1 MEEKIEEQTERLNE
15 AILNEA
21 LLKDKIYVIRGVQV
35 MLDSDLAKI
44 YGYTTKRLNEQVKNN
59 IEKFDEEDL
68 MFQLTKEEVEELS
81 RSKIL
86 TLNNENPNLKSKIL
100 TSSLTNENEFLR
112 SKKSTS
118 NYENENTSSRS
129 NFSTLKSETNIRRGS
144 NIKYLPYAFTEQ
156 GVYMLMTVLKGE
168 LATKQSKALVRL
180 FKKMKDYVIENQE
193 ILNHRDF
200 LRLSLQ
206 TAENAQNIVEFRQK
220 LSEIDDK
227 VENVVSNLGDMVRKS
242 ELSPIMLNL
251 GKPEIP
257 AGWLVLNGQPVE
269 SDLAYQQ
276 IYTLANKSIT
286 IIDNYISLKTLV
298 LFKHTKQNVS
308 VTIFTDNT
316 NNGLHKVEFDD
327 FCKEY
332 PALKIDIKKA
342 NNIFHDRYIVLD
354 YNSPDEKIYHCG
366 SSSKDGGRKITTI
379 TKIDD
384 TSLYKPLL
392 AQLQNNQTL
401 TLK

>member
-1 MEEKIEEQTERLNE
+1 MEDKTE
-15 AILNEA
+15 IIIDDK
-21 LLKDKIYVIRGVQV
+21 LLKDKIYIIRGVQV
-35 MLDSDLAKI
+35 ILDSDLAEI

-68 MFQLTKEEVEELS
+68 MFQLTKEE
-81 RSKIL
+81 KDI
-86 TLNNENPNLKSKIL
+86 TNNIN
-100 TSSLTNENEFLR
+100 LR
-112 SKKSTS
+112 SK
-118 NYENENTSSRS
+118 
-129 NFSTLKSETNIRRGS
+129 FSTLEQGKYS
-144 NIKYLPYAFTEQ
+144 KYLPYAFTEQ

-180 FKKMKDYVIENQE
+180 FKRMKDYIVDNQQM
-193 ILNHRDF
+193 INQRDF

-206 TAENAQNIVEFRQK
+206 TAENAQNIIEFRQK
-220 LSEIDDK
+220 LTEIDDK

-257 AGWLVLNGQPVE
+257 LGWLILNGQPVE

-276 IYTLANKSIT
+276 IYTLANKSIA

-298 LFKHTKQNVS
+298 LFKHAKQNVS
-308 VTIFTDNT
+308 VTIYTDNI
-316 NNGLHKVEFDD
+316 NSGLHKVEFDD

-332 PALKIDIKKA
+332 SGLKIDIKKA
-342 NNIFHDRYIVLD
+342 DNIFHDRYIILD
-354 YNSPDEKIYHCG
+354 YNTPDEKIYHCG
-366 SSSKDGGRKITTI
+366 SSSKDGGRKVTTI

-384 TSLYKPLL
+384 TSIYKPLL
-392 AQLQNNQTL
+392 AQLQKKQIL
-401 TLK
+401 VLK

>member
-1 MEEKIEEQTERLNE
+1 MEEQSELLLGE
-15 AILNEA
+15 AQ
-21 LLKDKIYVIRGVQV
+21 LKDKIYVIRGVQV
-35 MLDSDLAKI
+35 MLDSDLAEI
-44 YGYTTKRLNEQVKNN
+44 YGYTTKYLNRQVKNN
-59 IEKFDEEDL
+59 FEKFNEDDF
-68 MFQLTKEEVEELS
+68 MFRLTDREVNELS
-81 RSKIL
+81 RCKFC
-86 TLNNENPNLKSKIL
+86 TLNNDIS
-100 TSSLTNENEFLR
+100 R
-112 SKKSTS
+112 SKKL
-118 NYENENTSSRS
+118 
-129 NFSTLKSETNIRRGS
+129 TLKSDAKGGRGS
-144 NIKYLPYAFTEQ
+144 NIKYAPYAFTEQ

-193 ILNHRDF
+193 VLNHRDF

-220 LSEIDDK
+220 LTEIDDK

-257 AGWLVLNGQPVE
+257 PGWLILNGQPVE
-269 SDLAYQQ
+269 NDLAYQQ
-276 IYTLANKSIT
+276 IYALANKSIA

-298 LFKHTKQNVS
+298 LFKHAKQNVS

-316 NNGLHKVEFDD
+316 NNGLHKLEFED

-332 PALKIDIKKA
+332 SGLKITIKKA
-342 NNIFHDRYIVLD
+342 NNIFHDRYIILD
-354 YNSPDEKIYHCG
+354 YNTPDEKIYHCG

-392 AQLQNNQTL
+392 AQIQNNQIYQFTL
-401 TLK
+401 

>member
-1 MEEKIEEQTERLNE
+1 MEEQSELLLRE
-15 AILNEA
+15 AQ
-21 LLKDKIYVIRGVQV
+21 LKDKIYVIRGVQV
-35 MLDSDLAKI
+35 MLDSDLAEI
-44 YGYTTKRLNEQVKNN
+44 YGYTTKAFNQQVKNN

-68 MFQLTKEEVEELS
+68 MFQLTNDEVRELS
-81 RSKIL
+81 RSKFL
-86 TLNNENPNLKSKIL
+86 TLNNENPNLRSKKL
-100 TSSLTNENEFLR
+100 TSSWGG
-112 SKKSTS
+112 
-118 NYENENTSSRS
+118 SRYS
-129 NFSTLKSETNIRRGS
+129 
-144 NIKYLPYAFTEQ
+144 PYAFTEQ

-193 ILNHRDF
+193 VLNHRDF

-220 LSEIDDK
+220 LTEIDDK

-257 AGWLVLNGQPVE
+257 PGWLILNGQPVE
-269 SDLAYQQ
+269 NDLAYQQ
-276 IYTLANKSIT
+276 IYALANKSIA

-298 LFKHTKQNVS
+298 LFKHAKQNVS

-316 NNGLHKVEFDD
+316 NNGLHKLEFED

-332 PALKIDIKKA
+332 SGLKITIKKA
-342 NNIFHDRYIVLD
+342 NNIFHDRYIILD
-354 YNSPDEKIYHCG
+354 YNTPDEKIYHCG

-392 AQLQNNQTL
+392 AQIQNNQIYQFSL
-401 TLK
+401 

>member
-1 MEEKIEEQTERLNE
+1 MEEKTEVIIDEQ
-15 AILNEA
+15 I
-21 LLKDKIYVIRGVQV
+21 LKDKIYLIRGVQV
-35 MLDSDLAKI
+35 MLDSDLAEI

-68 MFQLTKEEVEELS
+68 MFQLTKEEAETIL

-86 TLNNENPNLKSKIL
+86 TLEQEEYNLRSKIS
-100 TSSLTNENEFLR
+100 TSSLV
-112 SKKSTS
+112 
-118 NYENENTSSRS
+118 NTPNSSRS
-129 NFSTLKSETNIRRGS
+129 KISTLKNKPNQGRGS
-144 NIKYLPYAFTEQ
+144 NIKYAPYAFTEQ

-180 FKKMKDYVIENQE
+180 FKQMKDYIVDNQQM
-193 ILNHRDF
+193 INQRDF

-220 LSEIDDK
+220 LTEIDDK

-257 AGWLVLNGQPVE
+257 PGWLILNGQPVE

-276 IYTLANKSIT
+276 IYTLANKSIS
-286 IIDNYISLKTLV
+286 IIDNYISLKTLI
-298 LFKHTKQNVS
+298 LFKHTKQNIS
-308 VTIFTDNT
+308 VTIYTDNT

-332 PALKIDIKKA
+332 SGLKIDIKKA
-342 NNIFHDRYIVLD
+342 DNIFHDRYIILD
-354 YNSPDEKIYHCG
+354 YNTSDEKIYHCG
-366 SSSKDGGRKITTI
+366 SSSKDGGRKVTTI

-384 TSLYKPLL
+384 TSIYKPLL
-392 AQLQNNQTL
+392 AQLQKKQTL
-401 TLK
+401 VLK

>member
-1 MEEKIEEQTERLNE
+1 MEEQNE
-15 AILNEA
+15 LILGETQ
-21 LLKDKIYVIRGVQV
+21 LKDKIYFIRGVQI
-35 MLDSDLAKI
+35 MLDSDLAEI
-44 YGYTTKRLNEQVKNN
+44 YGYTTKAFNQQVKNN

-68 MFQLTKEEVEELS
+68 MFQLTKEEVKELS
-81 RSKIL
+81 RSKFS
-86 TLNNENPNLKSKIL
+86 TLNND
-100 TSSLTNENEFLR
+100 FLR
-112 SKKSTS
+112 SKFLTS
-118 NYENENTSSRS
+118 
-129 NFSTLKSETNIRRGS
+129 KIETRGGRQYS
-144 NIKYLPYAFTEQ
+144 PYAFTEQ

-206 TAENAQNIVEFRQK
+206 TADNAQNIIEFRQK
-220 LSEIDDK
+220 LTEIDDK

-257 AGWLVLNGQPVE
+257 PGWLVLNGQPVE
-269 SDLAYQQ
+269 NNLAYQQ
-276 IYTLANKSIT
+276 IYTLANKTIT

-298 LFKHTKQNVS
+298 LFKHAKQNVS
-308 VTIFTDNT
+308 VTIFTDNIH
-316 NNGLHKVEFDD
+316 NGLHKVEFDD

-332 PALKIDIKKA
+332 SGLKIDIKKA
-342 NNIFHDRYIVLD
+342 NNIFHDRYIILD
-354 YNSPDEKIYHCG
+354 YNTPVEKIFLCG

-379 TKIDD
+379 SKIDD
-384 TSLYKPLL
+384 TSLFKPILS
-392 AQLQNNQTL
+392 QIQNNQAL
-401 TLK
+401 QLK

>member
-1 MEEKIEEQTERLNE
+1 MEEKTEVIIDE
-15 AILNEA
+15 K
-21 LLKDKIYVIRGVQV
+21 LLKDKIYIIRGVQV
-35 MLDSDLAKI
+35 ILDSDLAEI

-68 MFQLTKEEVEELS
+68 MFQLTKEE
-81 RSKIL
+81 KDI
-86 TLNNENPNLKSKIL
+86 TNNIN
-100 TSSLTNENEFLR
+100 LR
-112 SKKSTS
+112 SK
-118 NYENENTSSRS
+118 
-129 NFSTLKSETNIRRGS
+129 FSTLEQGKYS
-144 NIKYLPYAFTEQ
+144 KYLPYAFTEQ

-180 FKKMKDYVIENQE
+180 FKRMKDYIVDNQQM
-193 ILNHRDF
+193 INQRDF

-206 TAENAQNIVEFRQK
+206 TAENAQNIIEFRQK
-220 LSEIDDK
+220 LTEIDDK

-257 AGWLVLNGQPVE
+257 PGWIILNGQPVE

-276 IYTLANKSIT
+276 IYTLANKSIA

-298 LFKHTKQNVS
+298 LFKHAKQNVS
-308 VTIFTDNT
+308 ITIYTDNI

-332 PALKIDIKKA
+332 SGLKIEIRKA
-342 NNIFHDRYIVLD
+342 DNIFHDRYIILD

-366 SSSKDGGRKITTI
+366 SSSKDGGRKVTTI

-384 TSLYKPLL
+384 TSIYKPLL
-392 AQLQNNQTL
+392 AQLQKKQIL
-401 TLK
+401 VLK

>member
-1 MEEKIEEQTERLNE
+1 MEEQNE
-15 AILNEA
+15 LILGETQ
-21 LLKDKIYVIRGVQV
+21 LKDKIYFIRGVQI
-35 MLDSDLAKI
+35 MLDSDLAEI
-44 YGYTTKRLNEQVKNN
+44 YGYTTKAFNQQVKNN

-68 MFQLTKEEVEELS
+68 MFQLTKEEVKELS
-81 RSKIL
+81 RSKFS
-86 TLNNENPNLKSKIL
+86 TLNND
-100 TSSLTNENEFLR
+100 FLR
-112 SKKSTS
+112 SKFLTS
-118 NYENENTSSRS
+118 
-129 NFSTLKSETNIRRGS
+129 KIETRGGRQYS
-144 NIKYLPYAFTEQ
+144 PYAFTEQ

-206 TAENAQNIVEFRQK
+206 TADNAQNIIEFRQK
-220 LSEIDDK
+220 LTEIDDK

-257 AGWLVLNGQPVE
+257 PGWLVLNGQPVE
-269 SDLAYQQ
+269 NDLAYQQ
-276 IYTLANKSIT
+276 IYTLANKTIT

-298 LFKHTKQNVS
+298 LFKHAKQNIS
-308 VTIFTDNT
+308 VTIFTDNIH
-316 NNGLHKVEFDD
+316 NGLHKVEFDD

-332 PALKIDIKKA
+332 SGLKIDIKKA
-342 NNIFHDRYIVLD
+342 NNIFHDRYIILD
-354 YNSPDEKIYHCG
+354 YNTPDEKIFLCG

-379 TKIDD
+379 SKIDD
-384 TSLYKPLL
+384 TSLFKPILS
-392 AQLQNNQTL
+392 QIQNNQIL
-401 TLK
+401 QLK

>member
-1 MEEKIEEQTERLNE
+1 MEEQSELLLGE
-15 AILNEA
+15 AQ
-21 LLKDKIYVIRGVQV
+21 LKDKIYVIRGVQV
-35 MLDSDLAKI
+35 MLDSDLAAI
-44 YGYTTKRLNEQVKNN
+44 YGYTTKAFNQQVKNN
-59 IEKFDEEDL
+59 IEKFDEDDF
-68 MFQLTKEEVEELS
+68 MFRLTDREVNELS
-81 RSKIL
+81 RCKFC
-86 TLNNENPNLKSKIL
+86 TLNNENPNLRSKKL
-100 TSSLTNENEFLR
+100 TSSWGG
-112 SKKSTS
+112 
-118 NYENENTSSRS
+118 SRYS
-129 NFSTLKSETNIRRGS
+129 
-144 NIKYLPYAFTEQ
+144 PYAFTEQ

-180 FKKMKDYVIENQE
+180 FKKMKDCVIENQE
-193 ILNHRDF
+193 VLNHRDF

-220 LSEIDDK
+220 LTEIDDK

-242 ELSPIMLNL
+242 ELSPFMLNL

-257 AGWLVLNGQPVE
+257 PGWLILNGQPVE
-269 SDLAYQQ
+269 NDLAYQQ
-276 IYTLANKSIT
+276 IYALANKSIA

-298 LFKHTKQNVS
+298 LFKHAKQNVL

-316 NNGLHKVEFDD
+316 NNGLHKLEFED

-332 PALKIDIKKA
+332 SGLKITIKKA
-342 NNIFHDRYIVLD
+342 NNIFHDRYIILD
-354 YNSPDEKIYHCG
+354 YNTPDEKIYHCG

-392 AQLQNNQTL
+392 AQIQNNQIYQFTL
-401 TLK
+401 

>member
-1 MEEKIEEQTERLNE
+1 MEEKTEVIIDE
-15 AILNEA
+15 K
-21 LLKDKIYVIRGVQV
+21 LLKDKIYIIRGVQV
-35 MLDSDLAKI
+35 ILDSDLAEI

-68 MFQLTKEEVEELS
+68 MFQLTKEE
-81 RSKIL
+81 KDI
-86 TLNNENPNLKSKIL
+86 TNNIN
-100 TSSLTNENEFLR
+100 LR
-112 SKKSTS
+112 SK
-118 NYENENTSSRS
+118 
-129 NFSTLKSETNIRRGS
+129 FSTLEQGKYS
-144 NIKYLPYAFTEQ
+144 KYLPYAFTEQ

-180 FKKMKDYVIENQE
+180 FKRMKDYIVDNQQM
-193 ILNHRDF
+193 INQRDF

-206 TAENAQNIVEFRQK
+206 TAENAQNIIEFRQK
-220 LSEIDDK
+220 LTEIDDK

-257 AGWLVLNGQPVE
+257 PGWLILNGQPVE

-276 IYTLANKSIT
+276 IYTLANKSIA

-298 LFKHTKQNVS
+298 LFKHAKQNVS
-308 VTIFTDNT
+308 ITIYTDNI

-332 PALKIDIKKA
+332 SGKKIEIRKA
-342 NNIFHDRYIVLD
+342 DNIFHDRYIILD

-366 SSSKDGGRKITTI
+366 SSSKDGGRKVTTI

-384 TSLYKPLL
+384 TSIYKTLL
-392 AQLQNNQTL
+392 AQLQKKQIL
-401 TLK
+401 VLK

>member
-1 MEEKIEEQTERLNE
+1 MEEQNELLLNE
-15 AILNEA
+15 TK
-21 LLKDKIYVIRGVQV
+21 LKDKIYVIRGVQV
-35 MLDSDLAKI
+35 MLDSDLAQI

-68 MFQLTKEEVEELS
+68 MFQLTKEEKDAIL

-86 TLNNENPNLKSKIL
+86 TLENENTNLKSKIL
-100 TSSLTNENEFLR
+100 TSSLEGKNLRMEESTLENDNLK
-112 SKKSTS
+112 SKISTS
-118 NYENENTSSRS
+118 SWGGTR
-129 NFSTLKSETNIRRGS
+129 K
-144 NIKYLPYAFTEQ
+144 LPYAFTEQ
-156 GVYMLMTVLKGE
+156 GVYMLMTVLKGD
-168 LATKQSKALVRL
+168 LATKQSKTLVRL
-180 FKKMKDYVIENQE
+180 FKKMKDYVIENQA

-206 TAENAQNIVEFRQK
+206 TSENAQNIIEFRQK
-220 LSEIDDK
+220 LTEIDDK
-227 VENVVSNLGDMVRKS
+227 VESVVSNLGDMVRKS
-242 ELSPIMLNL
+242 ELSPIMLSL

-257 AGWLVLNGQPVE
+257 PGWLILNGQPVE
-269 SDLAYQQ
+269 NNLAYQQ
-276 IYTLANKSIT
+276 IYMLANKTIA

-298 LFKHTKQNVS
+298 LFKHAKQNVS

-332 PALKIDIKKA
+332 SGLKVDIRKA
-342 NNIFHDRYIVLD
+342 NNIFHDRYIILD
-354 YNSPDEKIYHCG
+354 YNMPDEKIYHCG

-392 AQLQNNQTL
+392 AQLQNNQIL
-401 TLK
+401 QLK

>member
-1 MEEKIEEQTERLNE
+1 MEEQNE
-15 AILNEA
+15 LLLSEA

-35 MLDSDLAKI
+35 MLDSDLAEI
-44 YGYTTKRLNEQVKNN
+44 YGYTTKAFNQQVKNN

-68 MFQLTKEEVEELS
+68 MFQLTNEEVKELS
-81 RSKIL
+81 RSKFL
-86 TLNNENPNLKSKIL
+86 TLNND
-100 TSSLTNENEFLR
+100 FLR
-112 SKKSTS
+112 SKFLTS
-118 NYENENTSSRS
+118 KQEHILESDSSRS
-129 NFSTLKSETNIRRGS
+129 KISTLKNETKSNRGS
-144 NIKYLPYAFTEQ
+144 NIKYAPYAFTEQ

-206 TAENAQNIVEFRQK
+206 TADNAQNIIEFRQK
-220 LSEIDDK
+220 LTEIDDK

-257 AGWLVLNGQPVE
+257 PGWLVLNGQPVE
-269 SDLAYQQ
+269 NDLAYQQ
-276 IYTLANKSIT
+276 IYTLANKNIT

-298 LFKHTKQNVS
+298 LFKHAKQNVS
-308 VTIFTDNT
+308 VTIFTDNIH
-316 NNGLHKVEFDD
+316 NGLHKVEFDD

-332 PALKIDIKKA
+332 SGLKIDLRKA
-342 NNIFHDRYIVLD
+342 NNIFHDRYIILD
-354 YNSPDEKIYHCG
+354 YNTPDEKIFLCG

-392 AQLQNNQTL
+392 AQIQNNQTL
-401 TLK
+401 QLK

>member
-1 MEEKIEEQTERLNE
+1 MEEQNE
-15 AILNEA
+15 LLLSEA

-35 MLDSDLAKI
+35 MLDSDLAEI

-68 MFQLTKEEVEELS
+68 MFQLTNEEVKELS
-81 RSKIL
+81 RSKF
-86 TLNNENPNLKSKIL
+86 L
-100 TSSLTNENEFLR
+100 TSKQDYDVDSDFSR
-112 SKKSTS
+112 SK
-118 NYENENTSSRS
+118 
-129 NFSTLKSETNIRRGS
+129 FSTLKTETKAGRGS
-144 NIKYLPYAFTEQ
+144 NIKYAPYAFTEQ
-156 GVYMLMTVLKGE
+156 GVYMLMTVLKGD

-193 ILNHRDF
+193 VLNHRDF

-206 TAENAQNIVEFRQK
+206 AADNAQNIIEFRQK
-220 LSEIDDK
+220 LTEIDDK

-257 AGWLVLNGQPVE
+257 PGWLVLNGQPVE
-269 SDLAYQQ
+269 NDLAYQQ
-276 IYTLANKSIT
+276 IYTLANKTIT

-298 LFKHTKQNVS
+298 LFKHAKQNVS
-308 VTIFTDNT
+308 VTIFTDNIH
-316 NNGLHKVEFDD
+316 NGLHKVEFDD

-332 PALKIDIKKA
+332 SGLKIDIKKA
-342 NNIFHDRYIVLD
+342 NNTFHDRYIILD
-354 YNSPDEKIYHCG
+354 YNTPDEKIFLCG

-379 TKIDD
+379 SKIDD
-384 TSLYKPLL
+384 TSLFKPILS
-392 AQLQNNQTL
+392 QIQNNQAL
-401 TLK
+401 LLK

>member
-1 MEEKIEEQTERLNE
+1 MEEKTE
-15 AILNEA
+15 IIIDDK
-21 LLKDKIYVIRGVQV
+21 LLKDKIYLIRGVQV
-35 MLDSDLAKI
+35 MLDSDLAEI

-68 MFQLTKEEVEELS
+68 MFQLTKEEAETIL

-86 TLNNENPNLKSKIL
+86 TLEQEEYNLRSKFSTSSLENTPNSSRTKFSTLSEDKLNLRSNNSTLEQENLNLRSKIL
-100 TSSLTNENEFLR
+100 TSSWGGTR
-112 SKKSTS
+112 YT
-118 NYENENTSSRS
+118 
-129 NFSTLKSETNIRRGS
+129 
-144 NIKYLPYAFTEQ
+144 PYAFTEQ

-180 FKKMKDYVIENQE
+180 FKQMKDYIVDNQQM
-193 ILNHRDF
+193 INQRDF

-206 TAENAQNIVEFRQK
+206 TAENAQNIIEFRQK
-220 LSEIDDK
+220 LTEIDDK

-257 AGWLVLNGQPVE
+257 PGWIILNGQPVE

-276 IYTLANKSIT
+276 IYTLANKSIA

-298 LFKHTKQNVS
+298 LFKHAKQNVS
-308 VTIFTDNT
+308 ITIYTDNI
-316 NNGLHKVEFDD
+316 NNGLHKVEFDN

-332 PALKIDIKKA
+332 SGLKIDIKKA
-342 NNIFHDRYIVLD
+342 DNIFHDRYIILD
-354 YNSPDEKIYHCG
+354 YNTPDEKIYHCG
-366 SSSKDGGRKITTI
+366 SSSKDGGRKVTTI

-384 TSLYKPLL
+384 TSIYKPLL
-392 AQLQNNQTL
+392 AQLQKKQIL
-401 TLK
+401 VLK

>member
-1 MEEKIEEQTERLNE
+1 MEEKTEVIIDE
-15 AILNEA
+15 K

-35 MLDSDLAKI
+35 MLDSDLAEI

-59 IEKFDEEDL
+59 IEKFDEDF
-68 MFQLTKEEVEELS
+68 MFQLSEDEVKELS
-81 RSKIL
+81 RSKNML
-86 TLNNENPNLKSKIL
+86 LNNDFLRSKFLTSKQDDSNLKSKFL
-100 TSSLTNENEFLR
+100 TSSLEPNPDFLR
-112 SKKSTS
+112 SKFSTS
-118 NYENENTSSRS
+118 KT
-129 NFSTLKSETNIRRGS
+129 ETRGGRQ
-144 NIKYLPYAFTEQ
+144 YAPYAFTEQ

-168 LATKQSKALVRL
+168 LATKQSKTLVRL
-180 FKKMKDYVIENQE
+180 FKQMKDYIVDNQQT
-193 ILNHRDF
+193 INQRDF

-206 TAENAQNIVEFRQK
+206 TAENAQNIIEFRQQ
-220 LSEIDDK
+220 LTEIDDK

-257 AGWLVLNGQPVE
+257 PGWLILNGQPVE

-276 IYTLANKSIT
+276 IYTLANKSIA

-298 LFKHTKQNVS
+298 LFKHAKQNVS
-308 VTIFTDNT
+308 VTIYTDNT

-332 PALKIDIKKA
+332 SGLKIDIKKA
-342 NNIFHDRYIVLD
+342 DNIFHDRYIILD

-366 SSSKDGGRKITTI
+366 SSSKDGGRKVTTI

-384 TSLYKPLL
+384 TSIYKPLL
-392 AQLQNNQTL
+392 SQLQKKQVL
-401 TLK
+401 VLK

>member
-1 MEEKIEEQTERLNE
+1 MKEQNELIFGERQ
-15 AILNEA
+15 
-21 LLKDKIYVIRGVQV
+21 LKDKIYFIRGVQV
-35 MLDSDLAKI
+35 MLDADLAEI
-44 YGYTTKRLNEQVKNN
+44 YGYTTKAFNQQVKNN

-68 MFQLTKEEVEELS
+68 MFQLTKEEVKELS
-81 RSKIL
+81 RSNFL
-86 TLNNENPNLKSKIL
+86 TLK
-100 TSSLTNENEFLR
+100 T
-112 SKKSTS
+112 
-118 NYENENTSSRS
+118 
-129 NFSTLKSETNIRRGS
+129 ETKGGRGS
-144 NIKYLPYAFTEQ
+144 NIKYAPYAFTEQ

-220 LSEIDDK
+220 LTEIDDK

-257 AGWLVLNGQPVE
+257 PGWLILNGQPVE
-269 SDLAYQQ
+269 NDLAYQQ
-276 IYTLANKSIT
+276 IYTLANKTIT

-298 LFKHTKQNVS
+298 LFKHAKQNIS

-332 PALKIDIKKA
+332 SGLKIDIKKA
-342 NNIFHDRYIVLD
+342 NNIFHDRYIILD
-354 YNSPDEKIYHCG
+354 YNMPDEKIYHCG

-392 AQLQNNQTL
+392 TQLQNNQTL
-401 TLK
+401 QLR

>member
-1 MEEKIEEQTERLNE
+1 MEEQSELLLGE
-15 AILNEA
+15 AQ
-21 LLKDKIYVIRGVQV
+21 LKDKIYVIRGVQV
-35 MLDSDLAKI
+35 MLDSDLAAI
-44 YGYTTKRLNEQVKNN
+44 YGYTTKAFNQQVKNN
-59 IEKFDEEDL
+59 IEKFDEDDF
-68 MFQLTKEEVEELS
+68 MFRLTDREVNELS
-81 RSKIL
+81 RCKFC
-86 TLNNENPNLKSKIL
+86 TLNNENPNLRSKKL
-100 TSSLTNENEFLR
+100 TSSWGG
-112 SKKSTS
+112 
-118 NYENENTSSRS
+118 SRYS
-129 NFSTLKSETNIRRGS
+129 
-144 NIKYLPYAFTEQ
+144 PYAFTEQ

-193 ILNHRDF
+193 VLNHRDF

-220 LSEIDDK
+220 LTEIDDK

-257 AGWLVLNGQPVE
+257 PGWLILNGQPVE
-269 SDLAYQQ
+269 NDLAYQQ
-276 IYTLANKSIT
+276 IYALANKCIA

-298 LFKHTKQNVS
+298 LFKHAKQNVS

-316 NNGLHKVEFDD
+316 NSGLHKLEFED

-332 PALKIDIKKA
+332 SGLKITIKKA
-342 NNIFHDRYIVLD
+342 NNIFHDRYIILD
-354 YNSPDEKIYHCG
+354 YNTPDEKIYHCG
-366 SSSKDGGRKITTI
+366 SSSKDGGRKVTTI

-384 TSLYKPLL
+384 TSIYQPLL
-392 AQLQNNQTL
+392 AQLPMNQPL
-401 TLK
+401 RLK